1 MKTRAIQRLQTV
13 LAAYSDNV
21 RKVNQRIEHDRNTY
35 LPDVFK
41 EREAEALND
50 LHRLAREA
58 RQEIETVK
66 NTEIDNV
73 NEWARMNGAKIDS
86 GDLALLNGAFDLSG
100 KDIDALVAK
109 HKDNATM
116 LNAIGKYY
124 EQRQSQ
130 GAKDGTLSLSDA
142 ISIPAIPT
150 AKNKT
155 DAIIRFARHAE
166 NLVAGIENN
175 PSSVSSYKDKDGL
188 SDATSTDMLVAGFG
202 TAGMSDKKDFYVLE
216 D

>member
-1 MKTRAIQRLQTV
+1 MKTRAIQRLQKV
-13 LAAYSDNV
+13 IQAYSDNV
-21 RKVNQRIEHDRNTY
+21 RDVNQRIETARKTY

-41 EREAEALND
+41 QHEAAARDD

-58 RQEIETVK
+58 RTEIETVK
-66 NTEIDNV
+66 DSEIENV

-100 KDIDALVAK
+100 KDIDALVTK

-130 GAKDGTLSLSDA
+130 GAKDGTLSDA

-155 DAIIRFARHAE
+155 DAIIRFSRAAA
-166 NLVAGIENN
+166 NLVTGIENN
-175 PSSVSSYKDKDGL
+175 PGSVSRYKDKDGL